1 MYRISAEKGDIYAQY
16 NLGAAYDDGKG
27 ILEDDTLAHM
37 WWNLAGA
44 NGHKVAVENRK
55 LLEEEMTESQI

>member
-1 MYRISAEKGDIYAQY
+1 M
-16 NLGAAYDDGKG
+16 GAAYDDGKG
-27 ILEDDTLAHM
+27 IPEDDTLAHM

-55 LLEEEMTESQI
+55 LLEEEMTPEQIEKAKDMARNWKPTKK

>member
-1 MYRISAEKGDIYAQY
+1 
-16 NLGAAYDDGKG
+16 LGAAYDDGKG

-44 NGHKVAVENRK
+44 NGHKVAAENRK
-55 LLEEEMTESQI
+55 LLEEEMTESQIQKAKELARNWKPAKK